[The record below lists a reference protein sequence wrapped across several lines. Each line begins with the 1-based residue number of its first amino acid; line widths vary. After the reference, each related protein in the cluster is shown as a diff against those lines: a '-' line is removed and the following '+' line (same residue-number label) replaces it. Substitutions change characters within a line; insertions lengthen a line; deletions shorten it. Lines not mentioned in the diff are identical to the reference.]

1 MAKRDIGNFDLI
13 WVHLDALHP
22 TYDAIIQVCRVVH
35 EQYGPK
41 LSINLKMDGTEALVK
56 VAIKSDWPALKAWGP
71 ALIRVYTEAD
81 HAEAVALVR
90 SLEWEPEED

>member
-22 TYDAIIQVCRVVH
+22 AYGAILHTCRVVH

-41 LSINLKMDGTEALVK
+41 LSINLKADGTEALVK
-56 VAIKSDWPALKAWGP
+56 VAIKSNWPALKAWGA
-71 ALIRVYTEAD
+71 ALIRVYTEED
-81 HAEAVALVR
+81 HAEALAMVR
-90 SLEWEPEED
+90 SQDWEPDA